1 MATITLIVV
10 IIVLTCNMAILYLPF
25 DKKKK
30 AILSLGVVGIMVV
43 GGLAH
48 NAQTESVPVI
58 LEERIANIPDP
69 VAQQAVMARFN
80 VSVRELNKTTAIQT
94 PIELSV
100 AFVLIFAL
108 VFTPILINVA
118 KNNDDVTAMKV
129 HLLAFSLS
137 AVACALLLSLQ
148 FGLELTLLPW
158 YKKTLKEERPSPA
171 LT

>member
-69 VAQQAVMARFN
+69 VA
-80 VSVRELNKTTAIQT
+80 
-94 PIELSV
+94 
-100 AFVLIFAL
+100 
-108 VFTPILINVA
+108 
-118 KNNDDVTAMKV
+118 
-129 HLLAFSLS
+129 
-137 AVACALLLSLQ
+137 
-148 FGLELTLLPW
+148 
-158 YKKTLKEERPSPA
+158 
-171 LT
+171 